1 VLCPA
6 ALALL
11 FSQAADPAALAYEA
25 LRAREYDRAIVLFR
39 EAVAAQ
45 PDRPALHKDLA
56 YTWLRTGETAA
67 ARDQFAE
74 AVRLDPN
81 DRQAA
86 LEYAFLCNETGRRA
100 EARRIFDRLRKE
112 GDSTAETAFQ
122 NIDRPL
128 AEGIARWSAVVERSP
143 ENYSARR
150 ELARLAEERGELE
163 LAAENYLAAWRLKR
177 EDRDLLVDL
186 GRIRLAQKR
195 PEDAN
200 AALLA
205 ASRGSTPRA
214 SDSARELLPDRYP
227 YVNEFRR
234 ALELDPENAELR
246 RELAF
251 LLLAMD
257 KQPDA
262 EAEFRLILKTAPAD
276 RLAAAQLGFLLL
288 GRGERAEALPLLRG
302 VLAGPSDELSA
313 RVRAM
318 LDASAERKLER
329 RPQTHLTAPAGS
341 PKELGSRSYDAGM
354 LPDALKYFTT
364 AHKEDPLDFSVIL
377 KLGWTENMLK
387 NDRKAL
393 GWFRLASR
401 SPDPKI
407 AGEAAR
413 AVGNLRPAQAR
424 FRTTVWAFPF
434 WSSRWRD
441 VFSYAQVKTE
451 ARIGRLPFRPY
462 VSLRFIGDAQGVM
475 GETAPQNLSESAIVA
490 AAGIAMPAWKGL
502 TLWGEAGEAMSY
514 RRQTGGVVPD
524 YRGGISFFRGIGTP
538 LNGESGW
545 FADTADD
552 AVFLSR
558 FGNDVLF
565 YSQNRVGFTLPPL
578 RDFQLQLFT
587 GANFSTDAKHQYW
600 ANIAEFGPGVRF
612 RFTWLPA
619 VFSVNLMRGAYVC
632 EQNDPSGPKFTDVRV
647 GLWYAFTR

>member
-1 VLCPA
+1 MLCSA
-6 ALALL
+6 ALVLL
-11 FSQAADPAALAYEA
+11 FSQAPDPAALAYDA
-25 LRAREYDRAIVLFR
+25 LRAHDYDRAIVLFR
-39 EAVAAQ
+39 EAIAAQ

-100 EARRIFDRLRKE
+100 EARRVFDRLRKE
-112 GDSTAETAFQ
+112 GDATAETAFQ

-143 ENYSARR
+143 DNYSARR

-163 LAAENYLAAWRLKR
+163 IAAENCLAAWRLRPK
-177 EDRDLLVDL
+177 ERDLLVDF

-214 SDSARELLPDRYP
+214 ADSARLLLPDRYP
-227 YVNEFRR
+227 YVSEFRR
-234 ALELDPENAELR
+234 ALELDPENTELR

-251 LLLAMD
+251 LFLAMG

-262 EAEFRLILKTAPAD
+262 EAEFRLILKNAPAD

-288 GRGERAEALPLLRG
+288 GRGERTEAVPLLRG
-302 VLAGPSDELSA
+302 VLAGPSDELSE

-318 LDASAERKLER
+318 LNASPGRKEERQPQD
-329 RPQTHLTAPAGS
+329 RPAAASS

-364 AHKEDPLDFSVIL
+364 AHLADPLDFSVIL

-387 NDRKAL
+387 QDRKAL

-407 AGEAAR
+407 AAEAAR

-434 WSSRWRD
+434 WSSRWHD

-462 VSLRFIGDAQGVM
+462 VSLRFIGDTQGVT
-475 GETAPQNLSESAIVA
+475 GETAPQYLSESAFIV
-490 AAGIAMPAWKGL
+490 AAGIATPAWRGV
-502 TLWGEAGEAMSY
+502 TLWGEAGEAISY
-514 RRQTGGVVPD
+514 RRQAGGVVPD
-524 YRGGISFFRGIGTP
+524 YRGGVSLFRGIGTP
-538 LNGESGW
+538 MNGESGW
-545 FADTADD
+545 FADTSDD

-558 FGNDVLF
+558 FGKDVVL
-565 YSQNRVGFTLPPL
+565 YSQNRAGYTLPPL
-578 RDFQLQLFT
+578 GKFQWQLF
-587 GANFSTDAKHQYW
+587 GSANLSTDARHQYW

-612 RFTWLPA
+612 RFTPLPA
-619 VFSVNLMRGAYVC
+619 VFSVNLMRGAYTYNN
-632 EQNDPSGPKFTDVRV
+632 EDNPRGPKFTDVRA